1 MKEYKFKING
11 TDYNVTVEDPEE
23 NVVNVVVN
31 GNSHKVELEDMP
43 MVAPAPVVR
52 PRPVAAATP
61 AVAAATPAAA
71 ASAPAAAPVA
81 AGDGKPL
88 KTPLPGVV
96 LEIYVNVGDT
106 IKAGQKVLMLEAMK
120 MENSIEADKDGVV
133 KAIKVSKGDS
143 VQEGDVLILIG

>member
-52 PRPVAAATP
+52 PRPVAAA
-61 AVAAATPAAA
+61 APAAA
-71 ASAPAAAPVA
+71 AAAPAAAPAA